1 MALILTLEELQLS
14 WKKVAANKG
23 AAGVDGVTIEH
34 FSADVDTQLHTL
46 LQQWNQQNYSPS
58 PYRTLIIHPSE
69 HKTRQLAIPTV
80 ADRVLHTAIAQKL
93 IERFEP
99 EFEHISYGY
108 RPNRSYTHAI
118 RHIEQ
123 LRNQGYQFVLDADIK
138 GYFDHICHRQLA
150 SILAKYLPEDWVAD
164 ILTLLLAQQTNHTT
178 LSFGIEPG
186 RGIPQ
191 GSPLS
196 PLLANLYL
204 DGFDEALLDR
214 GEQIIRYADDFVVLV
229 SSEAQAQHCLA
240 FVREYLAQLKLQLN
254 GEKTRVV
261 SFQDGFTFLGVSFLD
276 NMVLPL
282 KAQTEKALVSMG
294 KYELELNDDEIES
307 LRNEEDDGLNQTLW
321 HTSLP
326 PALRTLQAAI
336 YDDDSALPVEPDLA
350 RIERLSLNHI
360 ARLKLVY
367 VHKQGAALHKRGNRL
382 NIFHDGKPL
391 QSIPANTIDMILCFG
406 AVHLTQAVQRFCLE
420 NDICVVWLSQSGQYL
435 GCMSAPFQGD
445 PLLTTAQV
453 SSKED
458 PQVRLQ
464 LAKFFI
470 RSKLNNALGVMRRHG
485 KKHQRNKEQEKRLVA
500 LREQLDGHSTLA
512 SIRGTE
518 GAAARDYFAWFRQQF
533 SPEWGFTT
541 RNRQPPK
548 DPINAMLSYG
558 YTLLFHN
565 LRALVEAR
573 GLLPHLGYLHGNQPR
588 QPALVLDL
596 MEGYRPWLV
605 DELVLQLASKKLIT
619 PQQFT
624 SHTQGVLLN
633 REGKR
638 LFVQSLEQRFLSQHQ
653 HPTLKIKADTRRL
666 MDIQILELRHQLLS
680 GQWSLTQQRIR

>member
-1 MALILTLEELQLS
+1 MAIHLTIEELQTS
-14 WKKVAANKG
+14 WKKVSANKG
-23 AAGVDGVTIEH
+23 IAGVDGVTIQTFATH
-34 FSADVDTQLHTL
+34 LDTNLNTL
-46 LQQWNQQNYSPS
+46 LSAWNHGNYAPS
-58 PYRTLIIHPSE
+58 PYRPLTIQPNE
-69 HKTRQLAIPTV
+69 KKTRQLAIPTV
-80 ADRVLHTAIAQKL
+80 ADRIIHTAIAQKL
-93 IERFEP
+93 VAKFEP

-123 LRNQGYQFVLDADIK
+123 LRNQGYLYVLDADIK
-138 GYFDHICHRQLA
+138 GYFDHICHKRLKQ
-150 SILAKYLPEDWVAD
+150 ILQKYLEDNWVES
-164 ILTLLLAQQTNHTT
+164 IMTLLLSQQMPAQT
-178 LSFGIEPG
+178 LLFGVELG

-214 GEQIIRYADDFVVLV
+214 GEQIVRYADDFVVLV
-229 SSEAQAQHCLA
+229 THEQQAQHCLA
-240 FVREYLAQLKLQLN
+240 FVTQYLASLKLQLN
-254 GEKTRVV
+254 TEKTRVV

-282 KAQTEKALVSMG
+282 KTHTEKALVNIG
-294 KYELELNDDEIES
+294 KHELEMADDEALS
-307 LRNEEDDGLNQTLW
+307 LHSEEDVALNQTLW
-321 HTSLP
+321 HSNLP
-326 PALRTLQAAI
+326 PALRSLQAAI
-336 YDDDSALPVEPDLA
+336 YDDDNVLPIEPDQA

-367 VHKQGAALHKRGNRL
+367 IHKQGAAVHKRGNRI
-382 NIFHDGKPL
+382 NVFFDGKPL
-391 QSIPANTIDMILCFG
+391 NSIPANTIDMMLCFG

-420 NDICVVWLSQSGQYL
+420 NDISVVWLSQSGQYL

-445 PLLTTAQV
+445 PLLTAAQV
-453 SSKED
+453 NSRAD
-458 PQVRLQ
+458 PDVRNH

-470 RSKLNNALGVMRRHG
+470 RSKINNALGVMRRQG
-485 KKHQRNKEQEKRLVA
+485 KKQQRNKEQEKRIVH
-500 LREQLDGHSTLA
+500 LREQLDAHQTLA

-518 GAAARDYFAWFRQQF
+518 GAAAREYFSWFRQQF
-533 SPEWGFTT
+533 SADWGFNS

-565 LRALVEAR
+565 IRALVEAR
-573 GLLPHLGYLHGNQPR
+573 GLLPHLGYLHGSQPR
-588 QPALVLDL
+588 QPSLVLDL

-605 DELVLQLASKKLIT
+605 DELVLQLAGKKLIT
-619 PQQFT
+619 PEHFT
-624 SHTQGVLLN
+624 THKNGVLLN

-638 LFVQSLEQRFLSQHQ
+638 LFIQSLEQRFLSQNQ

-666 MDIQILELRHQLLS
+666 IDIQVLELRHQLLS